1 MFISAEEENYIKV
14 KPGLAGDNYQVTV
27 KIQVFDIFID
37 YMECIKH
44 LGQVS
49 LQNNNLIW
57 FEYCTL
63 IGW

>member
-1 MFISAEEENYIKV
+1 LFISAEEENYIKV

-44 LGQVS
+44 LEQVS
-49 LQNNNLIW
+49 LQNNNLI
-57 FEYCTL
+57 
-63 IGW
+63 